1 MTTLAEMNEDI
12 DISNHK
18 HAIWL
23 LRFEMKHEELR
34 ALLVEKWGEEG
45 VAKVEQSIIN
55 NNEKEQERR

>member
-18 HAIWL
+18 HAVWL
-23 LRFEMKHEELR
+23 LRFEMEHEELR
-34 ALLVEKWGEEG
+34 ALLVQKWGEEG

-55 NNEKEQERR
+55 NEKEQERR